1 VKNPDYA
8 LCTNRLEMP
17 LCIDNM
23 TRRIDLINATA
34 MVLIDFGV
42 LMSVFRT
49 KINDSTCYV
58 AYADMATVVLLP

>member
-1 VKNPDYA
+1 
-8 LCTNRLEMP
+8 MP